1 MDGPWFSYLSL
12 LLAKK
17 ASLDWIDLYLS
28 ERNNPSVK
36 LLVQPGSGSTALVEA
51 INRASK
57 SIEIVIFRF
66 DRREI
71 EAALKAAAAR
81 GVFVHALVTYRNR
94 GGEKSLRKLEMRLL
108 ESGVTV
114 ARTADDLF
122 RYHDKLM
129 IIDRQ
134 ELYLLAFNFT
144 ALDID
149 HSRTFGLILEESALV
164 EEAVHLFEADCM
176 RQPFSPRE
184 DALVV
189 SPVNARKQ
197 LASFIDGTHEELLI
211 YDPKISDPQMI
222 RLLKQLSSEGKAL
235 RVIGRIG
242 GKAGEVPVRKLGMR
256 LHCRTMV
263 RDQRDV
269 FIGSQSLRKEELDD
283 RREVGVIVSDREIA
297 SVIRATFEADWD
309 AAQTDRSVSQV
320 AKPRPASKAVKKA
333 VKALVKQLPLSEV
346 VKEAVQ
352 QVVESPANALDADEV
367 KDTVKEA
374 VKEALKEG
382 VKEAVKAA
390 VDDEDDN
397 SQSLE

>member
-1 MDGPWFSYLSL
+1 MKLRTL
-12 LLAKK
+12 RLKV
-17 ASLDWIDLYLS
+17 S
-28 ERNNPSVK
+28 ERNPIVK
-36 LLVQPGSGSTALVEA
+36 LLVQPGSGSGDLVEA
-51 INRASK
+51 INGASK

-122 RYHDKLM
+122 RYHDKFM

-134 ELYLLAFNFT
+134 KLYLLAFNYT

-149 HSRTFGLILEESALV
+149 HSRSFGLILEESPLV
-164 EEAVHLFEADCM
+164 EEAVQLFEADCM
-176 RQPFSPRE
+176 RQPFNSRE

-189 SPVNARKQ
+189 SPVNARKE
-197 LASFIDGTHEELLI
+197 LASFIEGTDEELLI

-222 RLLKQLSSEGKAL
+222 RLLNQLSSQGKAV
-235 RVIGRIG
+235 RVIGRM
-242 GKAGEVPVRKLGMR
+242 GKTAGAMQVRRLGMR
-256 LHCRTMV
+256 LHCRTMA
-263 RDQRDV
+263 RDHRDV

-283 RREVGVIVSDREIA
+283 RREVGVIVSDKEIA
-297 SVIRATFEADWD
+297 SAVRATFEADWEV
-309 AAQTDRSVSQV
+309 AQTDRSVSPV
-320 AKPRPASKAVKKA
+320 AKPWAASKVVKKA
-333 VKALVKQLPLSEV
+333 VKALVKELPSLSDV

-352 QVVESPANALDADEV
+352 QVVESPGRALDADEV

-390 VDDEDDN
+390 VDDEDD
-397 SQSLE
+397 SSHAIE